1 MSKQLVKIIKGIPC
15 LWCEED
21 KTYYPIMKKDEQTG
35 LMYKLDPQ
43 TYTYLP
49 CLTIDEDTRDVGIWG
64 RRREKYLKEHKPTLY
79 MEMFDNHTLTDYLI
93 ELNQQAEMMYDMI
106 TAEAEKELGVTE
118 ELKAQDQMEWVRR
131 ANQAQ
136 MIADEQVRTS
146 LIYA

>member
-1 MSKQLVKIIKGIPC
+1 MSEQLIKTIKGIPC

-35 LMYKLDPQ
+35 LTYRLDPQ
-43 TYTYLP
+43 TYIYLP
-49 CLTIDEDTRDVGIWG
+49 NLTVDEDVRDIGTWG
-64 RRREKYLKEHKPTLY
+64 RKREKYLRENKSTLH

-106 TAEAEKELGVTE
+106 TEKAEKELGVTE
-118 ELKAQDQMEWVRR
+118 KLKAQDQMEWVRR
-131 ANQAQ
+131 ANQAR
-136 MIADEQVRTS
+136 MIANEQVMKD